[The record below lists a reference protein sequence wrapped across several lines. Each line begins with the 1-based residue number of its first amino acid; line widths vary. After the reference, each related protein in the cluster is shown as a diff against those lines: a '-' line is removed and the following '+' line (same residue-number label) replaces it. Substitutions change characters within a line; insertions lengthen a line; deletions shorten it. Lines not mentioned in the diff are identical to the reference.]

1 MEFRS
6 VLQKFKKNDTIG
18 SLDQFLK
25 LKIFLSFFT
34 HCKTG
39 AIIAI
44 GLMRE
49 GRKGV
54 DLKLAGKIFVG
65 WVVTLPVAAA
75 ISAAL
80 YKVLELVLV

>member
-1 MEFRS
+1 
-6 VLQKFKKNDTIG
+6 
-18 SLDQFLK
+18 
-25 LKIFLSFFT
+25 
-34 HCKTG
+34 
-39 AIIAI
+39 
-44 GLMRE
+44 MRE

-80 YKVLELVLV
+80 YKILELVLV